1 MGSEFESI
9 RRSEIFTSELVSA
22 RRGGLAQMLVTP
34 CQWAPQSTEHP
45 IRRMTRHVVV
55 DEVSDGV
62 FADYRHCIHGGA
74 KKLRRLNAWPP
85 LEFGDIQWTEQKE
98 RLLRNCILNHI
109 KFEKWVEKFQ
119 IREVG
124 ELGVMPGF
132 YLETHQDDRRQPEA
146 LLT

>member
-1 MGSEFESI
+1 
-9 RRSEIFTSELVSA
+9 
-22 RRGGLAQMLVTP
+22 
-34 CQWAPQSTEHP
+34 
-45 IRRMTRHVVV
+45 MTRHVVV

-98 RLLRNCILNHI
+98 RLLRNCILNQI

-124 ELGVMPGF
+124 ELGVCLVSILKLIKTIDVNQKRYSPKL
-132 YLETHQDDRRQPEA
+132 YLSAKNKVRMACAETLRTVGRAGTSTSEEPIKPRQ
-146 LLT
+146 